1 MSVLE
6 FLLKHMT
13 NKFQSGHLHQA
24 KGIYMIYKWKLH
36 ASFVR
41 SFVRLI
47 DVVNFSFC
55 TKCDFDILSSGSE
68 PANPIFS
75 MSTLPSMQQKIV
87 KSSKTGWFVS
97 RPRPQYPI
105 PLYVPLTT
113 QLSTRPGTIWANKNW
128 PQRGASEW
136 GSEWVVI
143 SLLNLNV
150 GNPTKNW
157 PKMGGRA
164 SKRGSEWVVIGLLN
178 LHVGGQSEPKAPD
191 QRMMQDG
198 WCVDRKHFFILFYP
212 IGYS

>member
-36 ASFVR
+36 ASFVL
-41 SFVRLI
+41 SFVCFI
-47 DVVNFSFC
+47 DVLNFSLC

-68 PANPIFS
+68 PADPIFS
-75 MSTLPSMQQKIV
+75 MSTLPSMQQKNV
-87 KSSKTGWFVS
+87 ESSKTGWFVS

-105 PLYVPLTT
+105 PLTLTT
-113 QLSTRPGTIWANKNW
+113 QLSMRPGTIWANKNW

-136 GSEWVVI
+136 GREWEVI

-150 GNPTKNW
+150 GDPTKNW

-164 SKRGSEWVVIGLLN
+164 NKQASEGV
-178 LHVGGQSEPKAPD
+178 SE
-191 QRMMQDG
+191 
-198 WCVDRKHFFILFYP
+198 
-212 IGYS
+212 